1 MKLNRSNTMKR
12 AFEFAHVRKGGQG
25 SAGRFLVLSLATLP
39 ASDCT
44 QLTSG
49 MQRSTGSSRFG
60 IIVTKKVGNAVV
72 RNTLRRRVREIIRAH
87 GDSIS
92 DGYRVVV
99 ILRHRANFAT
109 YEQMEKDFQKCLK
122 RLPKSIKPEH
132 TTPS

>member
-25 SAGRFLVLSLATLP
+25 SAGRFLVLSLAALP
-39 ASDCT
+39 ASHCA
-44 QLTSG
+44 QQPSSS
-49 MQRSTGSSRFG
+49 QRSAGGSRFG

-92 DGYRVVV
+92 DGYYVVV

-109 YEQMEKDFQKCLK
+109 YEQMEKDFKKCLK
-122 RLPKSIKPEH
+122 GLLKSIKPKH
-132 TTPS
+132 PTPS